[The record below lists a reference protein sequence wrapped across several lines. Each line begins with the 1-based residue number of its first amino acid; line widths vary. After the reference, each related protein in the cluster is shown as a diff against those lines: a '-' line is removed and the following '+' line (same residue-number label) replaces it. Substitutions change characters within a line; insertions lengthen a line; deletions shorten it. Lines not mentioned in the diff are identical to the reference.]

1 MARRPSTAR
10 VIAVTGTIGS
20 GKSAVLGL
28 FAEAG
33 LATLSA
39 DAIAREVVA
48 PGTEGFRAVVAAF
61 GPEIVDERG
70 ELDRGRLG
78 TVVFSD
84 EAKRTVLNALTHP
97 RIRARLIELT
107 QALLA
112 EGNAVVVIEI
122 PLLTPTALSEYGID
136 DVIIVCAPEAV
147 ALDRLVRLRGLDPD
161 DASARLRAQV
171 GEGISHLPAR
181 WRVVNDGD
189 LATLRAQVE
198 AILEDIKE
206 P

>member
-84 EAKRTVLNALTHP
+84 EGKRTVLNALEKTKK
-97 RIRARLIELT
+97 IEKK
-107 QALLA
+107 
-112 EGNAVVVIEI
+112 N
-122 PLLTPTALSEYGID
+122 
-136 DVIIVCAPEAV
+136 
-147 ALDRLVRLRGLDPD
+147 
-161 DASARLRAQV
+161 
-171 GEGISHLPAR
+171 
-181 WRVVNDGD
+181 
-189 LATLRAQVE
+189 
-198 AILEDIKE
+198 
-206 P
+206 